1 MTVRLLPLHDHPCH
15 YLSGFEARTAQFIII
30 EPGFQTIDALL
41 EQGYRHFGGYFFRPE
56 CSSCVRCVSIRV
68 PVDRYTHNRSHRR
81 VLRSH
86 ADLDVRIGVA
96 QPSIESFHLYTDHK
110 NRFESSFEDTFDSYA
125 QSFYAPQ
132 EQRRTLSVYLDQREV
147 ARMHLDVTDRSVS
160 AVYCYYDDSLPGRSL
175 GTFAILRSLSY
186 AIERGA
192 AFFYLGYYIS
202 DNPSMRYKLH
212 FYPSQILTEQSAQSA
227 QSDRSVG
234 TRPIFSDPLGPDGM
248 HQAEPSFER
257 GWIDARDENGDVVA
271 ADELYRGDRVISS

>member
-1 MTVRLLPLHDHPCH
+1 MTVRLLPSHDHSCH
-15 YLSGFEARTAQFIII
+15 YLSGLEARTAQFILQD
-30 EPGFQTIDALL
+30 PDFQAIDTLL

-56 CSSCVRCVSIRV
+56 CSSCVRCISIRV

-81 VLRSH
+81 ILRSH

-96 QPSIESFHLYTDHK
+96 QPTIESFSLYTDHK
-110 NRFESSFEDTFDSYA
+110 TRFESSFEDTFDSYA
-125 QSFYAPQ
+125 QSFYACQ

-186 AIERGA
+186 AIERDA

-212 FYPSQILTEQSAQSA
+212 FYPSQIRTEQSAQSA

-234 TRPIFSDPLGPDGM
+234 TRPIFSDPLGPDGP

-257 GWIDARDENGDVVA
+257 KWIDARDENGAVVA
-271 ADELYRGDRVISS
+271 ADELLRGDRVISS